1 MLLIVYAMIGIII
14 LLPVLPLMV
23 GLRVGYIGRR
33 WNMEGQRSLTLLTL
47 TPYAICEVVL
57 LLSGALG
64 TGWNDSRVGGPG
76 LGFMMGGI
84 LTVFFSLFL
93 GFGLGAHSCPSPQRV
108 LGLGLLGLGI
118 FSAVYIGLLT
128 IFSEWVP
135 VGSAWFLFTNMST
148 IGLLFAGTRVMLFPR
163 VVSISVLILASLWS
177 LIIFFC
183 LYWT

>member
-1 MLLIVYAMIGIII
+1 MLLIFWGMVGIG
-14 LLPVLPLMV
+14 LPVLPLMV

-64 TGWNDSRVGGPG
+64 TGWYDKTGVPG
-76 LGFMMGGI
+76 LGFVMGGI

-163 VVSISVLILASLWS
+163 GVSILVLIPASLWS
-177 LIIFFC
+177 LIIIGV
-183 LYWT
+183 LYHPQ